1 MLFTDDLA
9 SNQMGYFEFS
19 LIIAIIV
26 AIVVVGVI
34 ISMFRWSLSVILVT
48 VCILT
53 LYRYQLLLTCHFCS

>member
-34 ISMFRWSLSVILVT
+34 ISMFR
-48 VCILT
+48 
-53 LYRYQLLLTCHFCS
+53 